1 MSREWKFS
9 GTCSF
14 ARCTFWVIQ
23 NEKDKEKNIFLNP
36 ANIFASLHRLPIASG
51 KSSTAGV

>member
-1 MSREWKFS
+1 MPREWKFS

-14 ARCTFWVIQ
+14 ARCTFWIIQ